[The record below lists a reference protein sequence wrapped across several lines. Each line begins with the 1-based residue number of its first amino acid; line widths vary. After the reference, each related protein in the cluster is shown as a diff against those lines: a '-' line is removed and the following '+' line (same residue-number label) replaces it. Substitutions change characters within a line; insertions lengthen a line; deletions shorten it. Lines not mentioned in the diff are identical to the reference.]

1 MDQPVSAT
9 PPVTASIPGLT
20 IVIILLVPCLLL
32 VLLLNCLLLG
42 HKLLL
47 LARGK
52 TRVRTSSEC
61 SLLQSTRQ
69 RVSHFT
75 DGPSL
80 SYPNGRNRGP
90 VHRPVLSMPVTSS
103 LTSSQELMAG
113 RRRSTQ
119 PDGATCAGSGSLLP
133 PSTFLDPVSSA
144 TRVDL
149 PRRACAYFRK
159 PVQWQSVEWRRI
171 PQEPTPSTESDIERA
186 NTVPPNSPVPE
197 CYVPLRQ
204 SSTVE
209 VHSDMELRSIDRV
222 HMECEV
228 ASSIPAENSYFLASA
243 GSSAG
248 SAVGPGLDSDFGA
261 SAGKG
266 HGETSTCQGVG
277 VSLRILSADSEAM
290 GCRLWSSALE
300 WDYYDPSYITENQPA
315 APRTHGP
322 SIAPKQYW
330 I

>member
-9 PPVTASIPGLT
+9 PSVTANIPGLT

-47 LARGK
+47 LAGGK
-52 TRVRTSSEC
+52 TRVRTSSQC

-75 DGPSL
+75 DGPSF
-80 SYPNGRNRGP
+80 SYPNGRTYGP
-90 VHRPVLSMPVTSS
+90 VSRPILAMPVTSS
-103 LTSSQELMAG
+103 LTSSQERVAG
-113 RRRSTQ
+113 CLRSTQ
-119 PDGATCAGSGSLLP
+119 PDGATCAGSGSLP
-133 PSTFLDPVSSA
+133 VPSTLLAATSTTGSA
-144 TRVDL
+144 ARAGL
-149 PRRACAYFRK
+149 PRRARAYFSR
-159 PVQWQSVEWRRI
+159 PVEWRRF
-171 PQEPTPSTESDIERA
+171 PLEPTQSSDSDVERA
-186 NTVPPNSPVPE
+186 NTVPPNSPAPR
-197 CYVPLRQ
+197 CCGPLRQ
-204 SSTVE
+204 SSTLE
-209 VHSDMELRSIDRV
+209 VHSDVELGFLNQV
-222 HMECEV
+222 HMECEF
-228 ASSIPAENSYFLASA
+228 ASSIPPENSYFIPSV

-266 HGETSTCQGVG
+266 HGKTSTCQG

-290 GCRLWSSALE
+290 GCGLWASALE
-300 WDYYDPSYITENQPA
+300 WDYYDPSYITQNQLRP
-315 APRTHGP
+315 PRTHAP
-322 SIAPKQYW
+322 SMAPKQYW